1 MNQRKRPR
9 KLQASFRLSDE
20 AMARLRARAKSLG
33 ISQAAVLEMLIREA
47 AWLERKA

>member
-33 ISQAAVLEMLIREA
+33 ISQAAVLEMLVREA
-47 AWLERKA
+47 QWPEVKA